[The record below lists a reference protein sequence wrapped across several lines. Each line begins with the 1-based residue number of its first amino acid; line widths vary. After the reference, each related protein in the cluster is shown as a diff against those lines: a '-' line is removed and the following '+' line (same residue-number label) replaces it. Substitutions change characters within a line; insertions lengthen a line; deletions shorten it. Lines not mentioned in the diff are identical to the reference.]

1 MHVLKV
7 KLSLG
12 CRFEAFEAVVVQ
24 LKAIAS
30 SLSAGEA
37 LSNTVAEKTAIF
49 QSILLYVVSI
59 ICSFINLHF
68 STSEMAWMYS
78 GCMEIFGPRS
88 VEIRDVVTGVD
99 VSYSEIMIRWRQKA
113 IVSIMETGSLNWLV
127 ELLRVM
133 KRLNLKEHDTNISLH
148 YLTLRALQL
157 SLVDIPRGQNHF

>member
-37 LSNTVAEKTAIF
+37 LSNTVAEKTAIL

-78 GCMEIFGPRS
+78 GCLEIFGPRS

-113 IVSIMETGSLNWLV
+113 IVSIMETGSLNCIGGLAV
-127 ELLRVM
+127 LLDGLGVASNSAL
-133 KRLNLKEHDTNISLH
+133 RLRDSTSDAVRNVFAEM
-148 YLTLRALQL
+148 
-157 SLVDIPRGQNHF
+157 F

>member
-37 LSNTVAEKTAIF
+37 LSNTVAEKTAI
-49 QSILLYVVSI
+49 L
-59 ICSFINLHF
+59 
-68 STSEMAWMYS
+68 
-78 GCMEIFGPRS
+78 
-88 VEIRDVVTGVD
+88 
-99 VSYSEIMIRWRQKA
+99 QK
-113 IVSIMETGSLNWLV
+113 
-127 ELLRVM
+127 LLRVM